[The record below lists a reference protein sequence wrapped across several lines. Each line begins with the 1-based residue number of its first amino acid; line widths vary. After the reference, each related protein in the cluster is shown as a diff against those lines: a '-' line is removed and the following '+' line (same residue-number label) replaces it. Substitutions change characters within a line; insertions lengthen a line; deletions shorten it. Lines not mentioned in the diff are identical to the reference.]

1 MCAPGPC
8 CRHVPSVSPVAG
20 TAAAGRVEDARHVES
35 RAPTDSDSVAALME
49 QLKAL
54 QLSLEHSQNEAR
66 AARAALAAAQPNGCC
81 TAAKRAGVYTIADGE
96 EVCEACFKLRPDA
109 RLVVHID
116 GAMRTAGATK
126 PPPNAQADQARASLR
141 TKTLE
146 LLAIIDE
153 VQNERARKKPRAGPL
168 NGVQCDRVQLAIPS
182 HDEATADQADKMK
195 KWFDKAL
202 AFGGHDVWDGT
213 TGTPGLKV
221 RARVLYDGIV
231 TDAHNL
237 LAASAGSMDELWRAM
252 AGKSGKRGETRSGY
266 AIRCL
271 ELIIAR
277 PGAKQQFVHED
288 AFTSEWLQWQVY
300 VTDAGSATVGAVFSH
315 TVFGEGDA
323 AAVAYLRSLREKE
336 VKTVSTP
343 AGANRVAVTDREFEE
358 SLRKHASQVA
368 MGMSGSAHETPIVA
382 GAVLAGTV
390 QAIARKYYHRA
401 PVVGDDEEPRILL
414 IGLGNKGGDDRDTP
428 PMEAAQYQSPE
439 LAAALGL
446 LDAMVESEHIM
457 RQVREP
463 WFLAIAQKRSSIF
476 PRKLWEELLA
486 VHDEHMAKDDR
497 RRVAALT
504 KARLLVRRQHD
515 VTNGVAVALSD
526 EEEEEEEEPGEFEQR
541 APLTRRWRE
550 LIPGIRARTT
560 AAGTLG
566 GRYRGH
572 VHTWTPKAQEFD
584 RTAQPTDAPW
594 CHPFTGKATYLSST
608 FQGVISGFTN
618 NARCKRELGLITG
631 GTVWVIGTDASGSVV
646 QVKLTQNTLLEIE
659 HGARCNLVVTAKLS
673 KEYVLLDHHGNKI
686 DLIDTATNQLADVTD
701 DALAPLL
708 EFPVHLC
715 DGAACSHTEKDTEC
729 WREAWAF
736 DYHTTDSAA
745 LHVLCPQCFAAERH
759 TRRDSA
765 TKLVFGKPATSE
777 SDSHTCGCPICWP
790 LPSRL
795 RRQTVPAP

>member
-1 MCAPGPC
+1 
-8 CRHVPSVSPVAG
+8 
-20 TAAAGRVEDARHVES
+20 
-35 RAPTDSDSVAALME
+35 ME

-54 QLSLEHSQNEAR
+54 QHRLEHSEDEAR
-66 AARAALAAAQPNGCC
+66 AARAALAAAQPSGCC
-81 TAAKRAGVYTIADGE
+81 TAAKLAGVYTIADGE

-126 PPPNAQADQARASLR
+126 PLPNAQADQARASLR

-146 LLAIIDE
+146 LLGIIDE
-153 VQNERARKKPRAGPL
+153 VQKERARKKPRAGPL

-182 HDEATADQADKMK
+182 PDEATADQSDKMK

-202 AFGGHDVWDGT
+202 AFGGHEVWDGT
-213 TGTPGLKV
+213 TGTPGLKH

-231 TDAHNL
+231 TDAHDL

-315 TVFGEGDA
+315 AVFGEGDA
-323 AAVAYLRSLREKE
+323 AAVEYLRSLREKE
-336 VKTVSTP
+336 VNTVDS
-343 AGANRVAVTDREFEE
+343 RVVVTGREFEE

-368 MGMSGSAHETPIVA
+368 MGLSGFAHETPILAGNVA
-382 GAVLAGTV
+382 AGTV

-401 PVVGDDEEPRILL
+401 PLVGPQEETRILL
-414 IGLGNKGGDDRDTP
+414 IGLGNKGGDNRDTP

-463 WFLAIAQKRSSIF
+463 WFLAIAQKSGSIF
-476 PRKLWEELLA
+476 PRTLWEELLV
-486 VHDEHMAKDDR
+486 VHDAQMGKDDP
-497 RRVAALT
+497 RRVAALRR
-504 KARLLVRRQHD
+504 ARILVRKHHD
-515 VTNGVAVALSD
+515 ATNGAAVALSD
-526 EEEEEEEEPGEFEQR
+526 EEEEEEEEPGEFAQR
-541 APLTRRWRE
+541 APLTRRWRQ
-550 LIPGIRARTT
+550 LIPGISARKT

-584 RTAQPTDAPW
+584 RTAQPTDLQW
-594 CHPFTGKATYLSST
+594 CHPFTGQATYLSST
-608 FQGVISGFTN
+608 YQGVISGFTN
-618 NARCKRELGLITG
+618 KARCKRELGLITG
-631 GTVWVIGTDASGSVV
+631 GAVWVMGKDASGSDV
-646 QVKLTQNTLLEIE
+646 QVNLKKNTLLEID
-659 HGARCNLVVTAKLS
+659 HGARCRLVVTAKLS
-673 KEYVLLDHHGNKI
+673 KEYVLLDHDGNKI
-686 DLIDTATNQLADVTD
+686 DLIDTATDKLADVTD

-708 EFPVHLC
+708 EFPVFLC
-715 DGAACSHTEKDTEC
+715 EGEACKAKDTEC
-729 WREAWAF
+729 WTEAWAF
-736 DYHTTDSAA
+736 DYQPADTANLQA
-745 LHVLCPQCFAAERH
+745 LCPECFATESPH
-759 TRRDSA
+759 RRESA
-765 TKLVFGKPATSE
+765 TKLVFGKPAA